1 MWLKNLTEPSFA
13 ALINR
18 LIVLPM
24 QFLILSV
31 TPETKTHISLRLN
44 WTNFLLSTRPLP
56 TPRTAVRCQLAAVLH
71 NAVVC
76 SIQNNGYNG
85 LWVRISHFN
94 LAVRTKVIG
103 RHKKTSCPVV
113 RVVSILCTVRGARL
127 SDAHIHQFRQARQ
140 RAPAGLTHVTLTI
153 SCRTPLCVGYL
164 QLASYLV
171 SPS

>member
-1 MWLKNLTEPSFA
+1 
-13 ALINR
+13 
-18 LIVLPM
+18 M

-44 WTNFLLSTRPLP
+44 WTNFLLSTRHLP
-56 TPRTAVRCQLAAVLH
+56 STSYCSQMSACCSAACCYGL
-71 NAVVC
+71 NLPFQF
-76 SIQNNGYNG
+76 SGQNKNN
-85 LWVRISHFN
+85 RM
-94 LAVRTKVIG
+94 TE
-103 RHKKTSCPVV
+103 KTICPVV

-153 SCRTPLCVGYL
+153 SSGRWRALVIFSWL
-164 QLASYLV
+164 LILSALV